1 MSKNNI
7 RKIKCTSDC
16 VNRNEGMI
24 HPVSLLDIQ
33 NGENDKRC
41 SHNNILLNGFITP
54 CEKNE
59 LSLDELI
66 KHMEVPSIYIDPI
79 DIVLFYNIKTIDDL
93 ELWIDGNYKNKPFD
107 TVNRIFNMWIYA
119 NIDNLKLFNNV
130 LVSIIKKL
138 LILNFNDIKEKHI
151 DNELKNFVDYW
162 LKKINK
168 EQFEYN
174 LIGDFKNYLNKK
186 YDK

>member
-7 RKIKCTSDC
+7 RKIKCTTDC
-16 VNRNEGMI
+16 INSNESMI
-24 HPVSLLDIQ
+24 HPVSLLYIRNKYD
-33 NGENDKRC
+33 DKQC
-41 SHNNILLNGFITP
+41 LHDNILSKDLVIK
-54 CEKNE
+54 CDKDK
-59 LSLDELI
+59 LSLDELV

-79 DIVLFYNIKTIDDL
+79 DMVLFYNIEKIDDL
-93 ELWIDGNYKNKPFD
+93 ESWIDSNYKDKPFD
-107 TVNRIFNMWIYA
+107 TINRIFNMWIYA
-119 NIDNLKLFNNV
+119 NIVNLKLFNNV

-138 LILNFNDIKEKHI
+138 LIFNFNDIKEKHI
-151 DNELKNFVDYW
+151 DNELKNYVDYW

-186 YDK
+186 YDE

>member
-7 RKIKCTSDC
+7 RKLKCTSDC
-16 VNRNEGMI
+16 INPNDAMI
-24 HPVSLLDIQ
+24 HPVSMLDIV
-33 NGENDKRC
+33 NDAPYKKC
-41 SHNNILLNGFITP
+41 SHNNILSIDFDTK

-59 LSLDELI
+59 LSVDEMI
-66 KHMEVPSIYIDPI
+66 KHMEVPYIHIDPI
-79 DIVLFYNIKTIDDL
+79 DILLFYNIKTSDEL
-93 ELWIDGNYKNKPFD
+93 ELWINDNYKNKPFD
-107 TVNRIFNMWIYA
+107 TVNRILNMWIYT

-130 LVSIIKKL
+130 LINIIKKL
-138 LILNFNDIKEKHI
+138 LIFNFNNIKEKHI
-151 DNELKNFVDYW
+151 DNELKKFVDYW

-174 LIGDFKNYLNKK
+174 LIDDFKKYLNKK